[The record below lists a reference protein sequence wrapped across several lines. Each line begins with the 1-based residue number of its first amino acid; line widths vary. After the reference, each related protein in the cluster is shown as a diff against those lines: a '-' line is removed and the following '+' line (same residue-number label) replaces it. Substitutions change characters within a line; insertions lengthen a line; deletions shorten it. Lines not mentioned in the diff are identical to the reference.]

1 MKKTLVASA
10 MAVAFG
16 ISGAAFASST
26 NQTTDQATGIGDN
39 TSNSASNIS
48 SNDNNSRTYTDNS
61 NYNST
66 KRISCRYC
74 SRNIV

>member
-26 NQTTDQATGIGDN
+26 NQTTGRGDN
-39 TSNSASNIS
+39 AGSVRVSVCKAVSEIG
-48 SNDNNSRTYTDNS
+48 
-61 NYNST
+61 
-66 KRISCRYC
+66 C
-74 SRNIV
+74 